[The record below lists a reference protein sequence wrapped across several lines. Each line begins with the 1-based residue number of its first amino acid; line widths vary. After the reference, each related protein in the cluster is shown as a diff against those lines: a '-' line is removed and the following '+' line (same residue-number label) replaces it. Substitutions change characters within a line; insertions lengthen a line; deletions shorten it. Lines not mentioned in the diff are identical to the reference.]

1 MKPIEYGEKMKFLFC
16 LIISALVLIACG
28 GEQPPVG
35 IEEPAGPEIDTLI
48 VTDSIGVLMGDS
60 CYMFGSII
68 KAEVLPGGNVILF
81 DRSTGLISTFDESG
95 DFVSSFGGIGEAPGE
110 FTLPG
115 TMTVLGDGRI
125 AVFDWMGIEVC
136 FFSAEGEYIG
146 SRLNLSFEMPLT
158 MTSAGDSCFVM
169 YSCPTRQIEGTYKMG
184 YELNIW
190 EGTSE
195 EPRAT
200 PFAHLFEFGKEDYD
214 FRPGYLAIA
223 AGINGHVYLHRMN
236 SEEYFIEVLNLD
248 GQPIDTISSEPV
260 LVPMGDI
267 ARYTN
272 IPQASFSVMIDDN
285 AQQISGE
292 LPEYAPQIE
301 KLGIDSLG
309 NLWAQQGT
317 SKGLIWDV
325 FSPEGEKIREVYLT
339 AFPDSLYI
347 RVEINEHGIVAWNL
361 SPEDYPR
368 LYRLGFK

>member
-1 MKPIEYGEKMKFLFC
+1 MENEMKSLFC
-16 LIISALVLIACG
+16 LIISALLLIACG
-28 GEQPPVG
+28 GEQSPV
-35 IEEPAGPEIDTLI
+35 IEEPTGPEIDTLI

-68 KAEVLPGGNVILF
+68 KAEALPGGNVILF
-81 DRSTGLISTFDESG
+81 DRSTGFISTYDRNG

-125 AVFDWMGIEVC
+125 AVFDWMGMEVC
-136 FFSAEGEYIG
+136 FFSAEGEYLG
-146 SRLNLSFEMPLT
+146 SRPNLVFEMPLN
-158 MTSAGDSCFVM
+158 MAAAGDSCFVI
-169 YSCPTRQIEGTYKMG
+169 YSCPTRQVEGTYRMG

-190 EGTSE
+190 EGISE

-200 PFAHLFEFGKEDYD
+200 PFTHLFDFSEEGYD
-214 FRPGYLAIA
+214 FRPGYIA
-223 AGINGHVYLHRMN
+223 FAAANNGNVYIHRMN
-236 SEEYFIEVLNLD
+236 STNYLIEVYDLD

-260 LVPMGDI
+260 LVPLGDI

-272 IPQASFSVMIDDN
+272 IPQASFRVTIDDN
-285 AQQISGE
+285 TQQINGE

-339 AFPDSLYI
+339 AFPDSMYI
-347 RVEINEHGIVAWNL
+347 RVEINEHGIVAWDL